1 MFLPRRFRNCC
12 GLKFRRYAS
21 VVSWAKSFLQFSVC
35 TALIVVVALSD
46 AHGQISYSTLR
57 PLFPVAKGDDGQ
69 FLGPPLNKVIVDFNG
84 DGYDDAIYHLFAR
97 INCVGPLG
105 CRLPSSSCS
114 MIDTEGSTMARRR

>member
-35 TALIVVVALSD
+35 TALIVVAALSD
-46 AHGQISYSTLR
+46 AHGQISYSALR

-69 FLGPPLNKVIVDFNG
+69 FLGPPLNPVDCLF
-84 DGYDDAIYHLFAR
+84 DDSQYGVL
-97 INCVGPLG
+97 
-105 CRLPSSSCS
+105 
-114 MIDTEGSTMARRR
+114 